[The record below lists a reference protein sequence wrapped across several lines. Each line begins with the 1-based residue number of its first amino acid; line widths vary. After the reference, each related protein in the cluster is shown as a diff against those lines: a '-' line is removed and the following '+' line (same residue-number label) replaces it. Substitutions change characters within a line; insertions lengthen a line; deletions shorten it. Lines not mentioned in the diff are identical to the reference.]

1 MFFKNSFLGRLFWD
15 NVEDEETAEKEAE
28 EAEKKKKAE
37 TVSEQS
43 QEVPEA
49 EPERPPGHMLQLSE
63 SHSFY
68 KLWDISSAQGARL
81 PRPELCLEGESDP
94 ILPDEEAKRELLRL
108 QMLVNSTANGRYE
121 KLRPQKTTPDGE
133 PEPFPD
139 LDAQVV
145 VYIAQNG
152 LTAWLLIYPPVSN
165 GKELDR
171 EMLTQALEKEHVSLG
186 LDGGLLGE
194 LPQHPARYFRLW
206 TIARGIPPVNGVDGK
221 IMDLFPRVEERKL
234 TVDESN
240 RVDYTNLNF
249 IHNVEKDGVICR
261 IIAPTKGTPGRSV
274 LDKTVEA
281 KDGKPAPVP
290 KGRNTELSEDGSA
303 LLAGIAGHVEFSG
316 RSFQVKPVLDIPGNV
331 DFSVGNINF
340 FGDVRIRGDVC
351 AGFTVRATGSIT
363 VGGVVEACSI
373 EAGKD
378 LIVARGVQGDNQA
391 VIRAQRNIFAK
402 YLENCCIYAKTDLE
416 SECIINCDVYCGGKV
431 TVKSGHRSIIGGSVH
446 AGTEVQAGI
455 IGSRA
460 ENRTEVF
467 LGGQPCEDFDFDML
481 TKEVKDLT
489 EKMEKT
495 ERQPDSP
502 NKVTQI
508 GKLRMQ
514 LAVNRGKLEMI
525 RKEREQQAQETPDFS
540 QCRMKGSTVYPGTVL
555 SIGGVIHQFTDLT
568 IPCAASLS
576 GGEIRLI

>member
-28 EAEKKKKAE
+28 EAEKAKRE
-37 TVSEQS
+37 TGSEQL
-43 QEVPEA
+43 QEEQAA
-49 EPERPPGHMLQLSE
+49 EPERPPGHMLQLSQ

-68 KLWDISSAQGARL
+68 KLWEICSAQMAGI
-81 PRPELCLEGESDP
+81 PQPELCLEGDSDP
-94 ILPDEEAKRELLRL
+94 LLPDEEAKRELLRL

-121 KLRPQKTTPDGE
+121 KLQTKKTTENGE
-133 PEPFPD
+133 PAPFPD

-145 VYIAQNG
+145 VYVAQNA
-152 LTAWLLIYPPVSN
+152 LTAWLFVYPPVSQ

-171 EMLTQALEKEHVSLG
+171 EMLAQALEKEHVSLG
-186 LDGGLLGE
+186 LNGGLISE

-206 TIARGIPPVNGVDGK
+206 PIAQGIPPVHGVDGRV
-221 IMDLFPRVEERKL
+221 MDLFPRVEERKL
-234 TVDESN
+234 DVDESN

-261 IIAPTKGTPGRSV
+261 IIPPTKGTPGRSV
-274 LDKTVEA
+274 QDKAVEA

-290 KGRNTELSEDGSA
+290 KGRNTELSKDETA
-303 LLAGIAGHVEFSG
+303 LLASIAGHVEFSG

-363 VGGVVEACSI
+363 VDGVVEACSI

-378 LIVARGVQGDNQA
+378 LVVARGVQGDNQA
-391 VIRAQRNIFAK
+391 VIRAQRNVFAK
-402 YLENCCIYAKTDLE
+402 YLENSCIYAKMDLE
-416 SECIINCDVYCGGKV
+416 TECIVNCEVYCGGKV
-431 TVKSGHRSIIGGSVH
+431 TVKAGHRSIIGGSVH
-446 AGTEVQAGI
+446 AGTEIHAGI

-460 ENRTEVF
+460 ENRTEIF

-481 TKEVKDLT
+481 TKEIKELT
-489 EKMEKT
+489 EKMERT